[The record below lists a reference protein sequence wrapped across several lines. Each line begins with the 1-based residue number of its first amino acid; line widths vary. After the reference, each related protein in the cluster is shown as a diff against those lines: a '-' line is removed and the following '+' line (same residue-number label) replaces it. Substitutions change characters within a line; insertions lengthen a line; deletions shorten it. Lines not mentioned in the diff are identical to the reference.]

1 MELNSIEITNG
12 IFGCIYVVVSIIV
25 GLRLISKYF
34 KEKNFTYIYVG
45 LTWIGLSTLWLAAS
59 LSFLIFLISGKP
71 LAPFLYFFIGVTFIP
86 LILLIWMTAFAML
99 IYEDYKKIIQII
111 FTIYGA
117 IFEAIYLYFLF
128 TDITVIG
135 VQKTPIDTDWGL
147 FMTIY
152 LMIIILIGVITGLF
166 FAIKSMKAPNEEI
179 KLRGKFIFVAF
190 LFWALGSALDAI
202 IELPLIRTLAIAMLI
217 ISAILW
223 YFAFNLPKFL
233 KGKKI

>member
-1 MELNSIEITNG
+1 M
-12 IFGCIYVVVSIIV
+12 

-34 KEKNFTYIYVG
+34 NEKNSTYIYVG
-45 LTWIGLSTLWLAAS
+45 LTWIGLSTLWVAAS

-111 FTIYGA
+111 FAIYGV

-179 KLRGKFIFVAF
+179 KLRGKFILVAF

-217 ISAILW
+217 ISSVLW
-223 YFAFNLPKFL
+223 YLAFHAKFM
-233 KGKKI
+233 